1 MFDNTT
7 RHFKAWLTAWRHRK
21 LMNPKHYSREALEF
35 LPAALEV
42 HQTPPSPLGRLIA
55 WTIMLFLVIAVLW
68 ACYGKVD
75 IVAVS
80 HGKIIPAGKSK
91 VIQPLEIGKVI
102 TVHVEEGQAVEQGEL
117 LLELDS
123 TTLQADKDRVYTE
136 LLSTQA
142 GLARIH
148 ALLKALD
155 SEPSDPDIIFDA
167 PNTMAQAILN
177 TQKKLL
183 NNQYAEHRA
192 RHAALKNEITR
203 KQAEHAAIE
212 ENIKKLEDILPI
224 VTQRAESHR
233 KLSIEHLVAK
243 NEYLT
248 LEQDRIEKVQDLAAL
263 KNRATET
270 KLAIQQ
276 AKSQRQ
282 SLLAEF
288 RKQLYAEQAELE
300 IRCAALEKELIKA
313 KTRTGLQQIS
323 SPVDGVVQQ
332 LAVHTVGAVVTPAQP
347 LMVIVPDNRQLEI
360 EAWIQNKD
368 IGFVSEGQRAEIKIE
383 AFPFTKYGTIDGE
396 ILNISND
403 AVENEQF
410 GWVFTSRVSMKNST
424 IMVGDKRINL
434 MPGMSISLEVKTGK
448 RRIIEFFLSPLLRYV
463 NESVK
468 ER

>member
-1 MFDNTT
+1 MFDNTM
-7 RHFKAWLTAWRHRK
+7 RHYRVWLTAWRHRK
-21 LMNPKHYSREALEF
+21 KMNHTRYSREALEF
-35 LPAALEV
+35 LPAALEI
-42 HQTPPSPLGRLIA
+42 HQSPPSPLGRLIA
-55 WTIMLFLVIAVLW
+55 WTIMVFLIIAVLW
-68 ACYGKVD
+68 ACYGRVD

-102 TVHVEEGQAVEQGEL
+102 IVHVEEGQAVERGDL

-123 TTLQADKDRVYTE
+123 TTHQADKERVNTE
-136 LLSTQA
+136 LLSTQV

-155 SEPSDPDIIFDA
+155 SKSSDPEMFFEA
-167 PNTMAQAILN
+167 PNVMAQTILN

-192 RHAALKNEITR
+192 RDATLLNEITR
-203 KQAEHAAIE
+203 KQAEHAVIH

-233 KLSIEHLVAK
+233 KLSIDHLVAK
-243 NEYLT
+243 NEYLS

-263 KNRATET
+263 KSKATET
-270 KLAIQQ
+270 NLAIKQ
-276 AKSQRQ
+276 AESQRQ

-300 IRCAALEKELIKA
+300 IRGAAQEKELIKA
-313 KTRTGLQQIS
+313 KTRTGLQHIR

-347 LMVIVPDNRQLEI
+347 LMVIVPNNRQLEI

-396 ILNISND
+396 LLNISND

-410 GWVFTSRVSMKNST
+410 GWVFTSRVSIENTT
-424 IMVGDKRINL
+424 IDIGDKRINL
-434 MPGMSISLEVKTGK
+434 TPGMSVSLEVKTGK
-448 RRIIEFFLSPLLRYV
+448 RRIIEFFLSPLLRYA